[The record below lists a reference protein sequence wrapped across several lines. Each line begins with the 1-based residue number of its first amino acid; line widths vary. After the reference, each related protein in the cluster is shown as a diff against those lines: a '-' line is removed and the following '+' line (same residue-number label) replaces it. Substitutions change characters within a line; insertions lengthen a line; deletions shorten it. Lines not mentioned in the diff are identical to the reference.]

1 MDDLRKRR
9 VEAAAAAG
17 LAAAAAA
24 GRAPALIRT
33 AGAGAGLLAVYH
45 PLRLAVREHRARET
59 QAFRERSRQ
68 ALVAAYLAISAELQA
83 EPLRLGL
90 HAYLV
95 QYQLAPPFAP
105 YLGPVARFRLGPRP
119 PSSRIVWRRGVGV
132 VGTAWRRAQPVG
144 MDLGGLRD
152 AVRQADGWNSLKDVD
167 QLGLTWEQFDFLA
180 AHYGSVVAVPIA
192 AAGEPARTVGCVALD
207 ATPGVALNDLAT
219 PEVLAV
225 LGQTA
230 TVLGEE
236 LAAAPPAT
244 YPGPGVLPALSV
256 VARAL
261 MDGQQTR

>member
-1 MDDLRKRR
+1 MDDLLKRR

-24 GRAPALIRT
+24 GRAPGLVRA
-33 AGAGAGLLAVYH
+33 AGAGAGLLSVYH

-59 QAFRERSRQ
+59 KPFRERSRQ

-83 EPLRLGL
+83 EPLSLGL
-90 HAYLV
+90 HAYVV
-95 QYQLAPPFAP
+95 QHQLAPPFAP

-132 VGTAWRRAQPVG
+132 IGTAWRRAQPVG

-152 AVRQADGWNSLKDVD
+152 AAGTARGWRSLSDADR
-167 QLGLTWEQFDFLA
+167 LGLTWDEFDFLA

-192 AAGEPARTVGCVALD
+192 AVRDPSLTVGCVALD

-225 LGQTA
+225 LGETA
-230 TVLGEE
+230 TVLAEE
-236 LAAAPPAT
+236 LAAAPATT
-244 YPGPGVLPALSV
+244 YPGPGALPALAV

-261 MDGQQTR
+261 LDRQPTR